1 MSYSWA
7 SHRVKL
13 SSRKLES
20 SFWKPT
26 TVWTSSGV
34 ESFEKNSDIC
44 KPATKTEAL
53 VPSPYR
59 QLTDSHLSVQ
69 SCELSSEYRII
80 KYIILILRR
89 RSKIAFFLTFRNQDA
104 NQVKYTALTALDG
117 LMSLLV

>member
-1 MSYSWA
+1 MKDNNCVNFV
-7 SHRVKL
+7 RC
-13 SSRKLES
+13 RKLREELNHLQ
-20 SFWKPT
+20 
-26 TVWTSSGV
+26 TS
-34 ESFEKNSDIC
+34 N
-44 KPATKTEAL
+44 KTEAL